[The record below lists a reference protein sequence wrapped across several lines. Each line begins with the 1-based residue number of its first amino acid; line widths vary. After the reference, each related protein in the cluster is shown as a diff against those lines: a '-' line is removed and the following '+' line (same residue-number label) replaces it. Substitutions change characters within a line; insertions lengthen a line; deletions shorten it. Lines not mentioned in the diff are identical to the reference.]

1 MGKNTLAGLL
11 MGMALGG
18 AIAAVLSLQAAPPGA
33 QLEAL
38 HAAAEKARA
47 AAGEVSGDAAPAA
60 MPEPE
65 AAAEARPEVE
75 PAPDASASGAAAPA
89 PETPIVEVP
98 AGSEFARAR
107 PEEDP
112 ATPATE
118 PAAAAPAAPAVS
130 EPAAEAAPDLPEVS
144 TASQPE
150 SQTEAPV
157 APEAPAVTAEAGA
170 PAAEGAAP
178 AAGTVADPA
187 PQPTADDAGNA
198 LPQLPEGQGEGA
210 GATAEAEAPADA
222 PAGEPAAEA
231 AAPVTAEAAPA
242 GLADQLEAAGT
253 GEPVLPGQ
261 KVGQLPTIGGQT
273 AEPATEPAA
282 EAAPD
287 AAEEAADL
295 PALLRYA
302 APFDASGAGPIV
314 SIVLLDVG
322 EGRGGVDEA
331 TIRAISF
338 PVTIALDPA
347 SSNARERAGTYRAAG
362 FELAILATNGLQRGM
377 TAKDVEVAVEALSTG
392 LPETVAMIPA
402 PDALFQIDREVV
414 KHLAVAIK
422 DDGRGLITYARGL
435 NVAGQAAEQADVP
448 HASVDRV
455 VDEYK
460 EDAAAVRRFLDRAA
474 FDAGQ
479 KGRSVIVAHA
489 YPETLKA
496 LYDWVATG
504 PKGVTLAPVSA
515 GMIAER
521 AGE

>member
-1 MGKNTLAGLL
+1 
-11 MGMALGG
+11 
-18 AIAAVLSLQAAPPGA
+18 V
-33 QLEAL
+33 
-38 HAAAEKARA
+38 
-47 AAGEVSGDAAPAA
+47 
-60 MPEPE
+60 
-65 AAAEARPEVE
+65 
-75 PAPDASASGAAAPA
+75 
-89 PETPIVEVP
+89 
-98 AGSEFARAR
+98 
-107 PEEDP
+107 
-112 ATPATE
+112 
-118 PAAAAPAAPAVS
+118 
-130 EPAAEAAPDLPEVS
+130 
-144 TASQPE
+144 
-150 SQTEAPV
+150 
-157 APEAPAVTAEAGA
+157 
-170 PAAEGAAP
+170 
-178 AAGTVADPA
+178 
-187 PQPTADDAGNA
+187 
-198 LPQLPEGQGEGA
+198 
-210 GATAEAEAPADA
+210 
-222 PAGEPAAEA
+222 
-231 AAPVTAEAAPA
+231 

-261 KVGQLPTIGGQT
+261 KVGQLPTIGSQ
-273 AEPATEPAA
+273 PAEPAA
-282 EAAPD
+282 ESAPD
-287 AAEEAADL
+287 AGEEAADL

-302 APFDASGAGPIV
+302 APFDATGAGPIV

-347 SSNARERAGTYRAAG
+347 SSNARERAGAYRAAG

-377 TAKDVEVAVEALSTG
+377 TAKDVEVAVEALSAG
-392 LPETVAMIPA
+392 LPESVAMIPA

-479 KGRSVIVAHA
+479 KGSAVIVAHA

-515 GMIAER
+515 GMIAAR

>member
-1 MGKNTLAGLL
+1 VGKNTLAGLL
-11 MGMALGG
+11 MGTALGG

-65 AAAEARPEVE
+65 ATAEARPEVE
-75 PAPDASASGAAAPA
+75 PAPEASASGTAEPA

-98 AGSEFARAR
+98 AGSEFAQAR
-107 PEEDP
+107 PEEDA

-198 LPQLPEGQGEGA
+198 LPQLAEGQGA
-210 GATAEAEAPADA
+210 AAEAEAPADA
-222 PAGEPAAEA
+222 PAGEPSDAPAGEPAAGA
-231 AAPVTAEAAPA
+231 AAPVTAEAAPV

-261 KVGQLPTIGGQT
+261 KVGQLPTIGSQ
-273 AEPATEPAA
+273 PAEPAA
-282 EAAPD
+282 ESAPD
-287 AAEEAADL
+287 AGEEAADL

-302 APFDASGAGPIV
+302 APFDATGAGPIV

-347 SSNARERAGTYRAAG
+347 SSNARERAGAYRAAG

-377 TAKDVEVAVEALSTG
+377 TAKDVEVAVEALSAG
-392 LPETVAMIPA
+392 LPESVAMIPA

-479 KGRSVIVAHA
+479 KGSAVIVAHA

-515 GMIAER
+515 GMIAAR